1 MNKLL
6 RVDAPAVHRGTL
18 FRYIVRGSG
27 NDGSLNCDCWMDLMI
42 TVVVTRGIAVSKGM
56 LLAV

>member
-18 FRYIVRGSG
+18 FRYIVGGSG
-27 NDGSLNCDCWMDLMI
+27 NDGSLSCDCWMDLMI
-42 TVVVTRGIAVSKGM
+42 TVVVTRGIVVSNEM

>member
-1 MNKLL
+1 MNELL
-6 RVDAPAVHRGTL
+6 RVYAPAVHRGTL

-27 NDGSLNCDCWMDLMI
+27 NDRSLNCDCWMDLMI
-42 TVVVTRGIAVSKGM
+42 AVEVACAIVVSEGV